1 MNDWAISLY
10 GAGMPRRSLELLQ
23 QVEQAERRRGPD
35 VEQTA
40 TSVGNRGLALQ
51 AVGRFAEAR
60 AAFEEECRL
69 AVSHSDEFSEMHCAS
84 GLTSVL
90 LQTSALDQAERQLQ
104 RFGRLIEKSALE
116 PDSPAVRVHTV
127 LVARLKLAQ
136 GRVAEAN
143 AAFDRVLA
151 VASKDSTGAYANI
164 GKSTAELAANRPTQ
178 RQKLRVVHSRLLRR
192 CRAICRTRIR
202 PRWPG

>member
-1 MNDWAISLY
+1 MNDRAISLC

-51 AVGRFAEAR
+51 AVGRFVEAR

-90 LQTSALDQAERQLQ
+90 LQTSDEAEQQLQ

-116 PDSPAVRVHTV
+116 PDSPAVRV
-127 LVARLKLAQ
+127 
-136 GRVAEAN
+136 
-143 AAFDRVLA
+143 
-151 VASKDSTGAYANI
+151 
-164 GKSTAELAANRPTQ
+164 GKAPRSITA
-178 RQKLRVVHSRLLRR
+178 
-192 CRAICRTRIR
+192 
-202 PRWPG
+202 